1 MKMVDL
7 RCTKQYL
14 CTKLLLESSINFTAL
29 PLLLG
34 SKRYSISAA
43 AALCVKES
51 AHTKKKKKD
60 QAHLEHVITHIRKLS
75 DVEDTFMLIEE

>member
-43 AALCVKES
+43 AALCIKES
-51 AHTKKKKKD
+51 AHTIKKD
-60 QAHLEHVITHIRKLS
+60 QAHLEHVITHVRKLS